1 MANRVEVEVTNFPA
15 YIDQAVDRIADQLW
29 SANVRDSNGEPANVV
44 DSLNRIAS
52 GLFAVSNAIEKREAC
67 QCQK

>member
-15 YIDQAVDRIADQLW
+15 YIDQAVDRLAAQLW

-52 GLFAVSNAIEKREAC
+52 GLFAVSNAIEKRGEC
-67 QCQK
+67 QCRK

>member
-15 YIDQAVDRIADQLW
+15 YIDQAVDRLAAQLW

-44 DSLNRIAS
+44 DSLDRIAN
-52 GLFAVSNAIEKREAC
+52 GLFAVSNAIEKREEC

>member
-1 MANRVEVEVTNFPA
+1 MVNRVEVEVTNFPA

-44 DSLNRIAS
+44 DSLDRIAN
-52 GLFAVSNAIEKREAC
+52 GLFAVSNAIEKRGEC
-67 QCQK
+67 QCRK